1 MKSRSIHSLAAI
13 ALASC
18 LAPAHSMEI
27 EGGTFTG
34 STAVSSGILQFA
46 TSAANNSSTITS
58 AGTLDS
64 GRISVNFTSG
74 LTKSVTGTLL
84 LSGTNTY
91 SGSTIVSSGTV
102 TSAAS
107 ITNAA
112 GTLVMG
118 SPYSGLNTGSITLRA
133 NSGINIGTALA
144 SATILKVGAAGGAT
158 TFKSGSSAT
167 WTTNWP
173 ATTVLN
179 FNGTITPGTI

>member
-74 LTKSVTGTLL
+74 LTKSGTGTMV

-102 TSAAS
+102 TSAAT
-107 ITNAA
+107 ITNPAR
-112 GTLVMG
+112 TLVIG
-118 SPYSGLNTGSITLRA
+118 NPHAHLTNGSI
-133 NSGINIGTALA
+133 
-144 SATILKVGAAGGAT
+144 
-158 TFKSGSSAT
+158 
-167 WTTNWP
+167 
-173 ATTVLN
+173 
-179 FNGTITPGTI
+179 